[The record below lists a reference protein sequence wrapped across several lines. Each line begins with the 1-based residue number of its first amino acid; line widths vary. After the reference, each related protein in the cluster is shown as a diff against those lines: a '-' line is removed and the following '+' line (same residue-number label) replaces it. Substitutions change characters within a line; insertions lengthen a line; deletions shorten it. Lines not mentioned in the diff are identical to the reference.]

1 VYLQVT
7 EFTCGGF
14 VVGLTSSHTITDGLG
29 AGQFMVG
36 EPVARQRGGR
46 PPGRTAA
53 GRRALVRKP
62 ATQTRTRLQAAAR
75 GPRPT
80 AALLFQPV
88 AYAGG

>member
-1 VYLQVT
+1 MMSMTMRFAHTCMVISLSRATIVRNSTLHVYLQVT

-46 PPGRTAA
+46 PPGR
-53 GRRALVRKP
+53 LCM
-62 ATQTRTRLQAAAR
+62 
-75 GPRPT
+75 
-80 AALLFQPV
+80 
-88 AYAGG
+88 